1 MTKNT
6 NSRPILVP
14 VIQYHK
20 IDNPAR
26 DALVRGGYTP
36 PRRFT
41 RQMRY
46 LKQEG
51 FIFYSASELIE
62 HYREQG
68 SFPPNGITI
77 TFDDG
82 WRDNYTNAFPVLRDL
97 GIKATIFLV
106 SSCIDQISSKAQAKG
121 EAARAHLSREETLE
135 MSRYGIEFG
144 SHSLNHQL
152 LHRIPLSEIK
162 LEVEKAKRQIEELL
176 QKPCKVFAY
185 PAGHY
190 TSEAQRVIENAGH
203 IAAFSTC
210 YGPTDHLDLYAIN
223 RIEILRRE
231 RFLFQ
236 FAQKVNVLHAP
247 S

>member
-1 MTKNT
+1 VTKNDKDRST
-6 NSRPILVP
+6 IVP

-20 IDNPAR
+20 VDRPAR

-36 PRRFT
+36 PKRFA
-41 RQMRY
+41 RQMSY
-46 LKQEG
+46 LKQRG
-51 FIFYSASELIE
+51 FVFYSASELIE
-62 HYREQG
+62 HYRENG
-68 SFPPNGITI
+68 SFPSNGITV

-82 WRDNYTNAFPVLRDL
+82 WRDNYTNAFPVLREL

-106 SSCIDQISSKAQAKG
+106 PSCMDQISSKAQAKG
-121 EAARAHLSREETLE
+121 ESGRAHLSREETLE

-152 LHRIPLSEIK
+152 LHQIPVFEVK
-162 LEVEKAKRQIEELL
+162 LEVEKAKEQIEDLL

-190 TSEAQRVIENAGH
+190 SPEAQRVIENAGH
-203 IAAFSTC
+203 IAAFSTI
-210 YGPTDHLDLYAIN
+210 YGPKDHLDLFAIN

-231 RFLFQ
+231 RFIFQ
-236 FAQKVNVLHAP
+236 FAQKVNALRAL